1 MTNSTMKKIVACLF
15 DTFLRDFRRLPKV
28 LNYALMSLNRTSRL
42 HFYTYHERPK
52 SAAGIHLDGV
62 RHDALH
68 LPPTAVVIQGPLVVS
83 DDFTLETVRLY
94 RRLIPNAL
102 IVVSTWRNAPLPA
115 IEQLRTEGVDV
126 VLSDPPAVS
135 GGHNINF
142 QMVSTYAGLRHA
154 RQAGCEYVIKTRTDQ
169 RFHAHAILPY
179 LFSLLAE
186 YPSIDLTR
194 QRQRIIE
201 LSFSICRYR
210 PYSMC
215 DMFQFG
221 HLDDLL
227 IMWNLPLDPRS
238 HTAAQYA
245 LQQITPRRFAED
257 RTAEV
262 YVHRGYLEAIGERT
276 EVDLETYYRHIA
288 DYFIVIDKEALDLF
302 WNKYEAREY
311 GLAVNP
317 LYQAW
322 RPTAKF
328 FSRDWHV
335 VRKFGAAAF
344 DTNPALMDVPEN

>member
-1 MTNSTMKKIVACLF
+1 MKQNSIKKMVAWLF
-15 DTFLRDFRRLPKV
+15 DTFLRDFRKFPKV

-52 SAAGIHLDGV
+52 AAAEIHLDGV
-62 RHDALH
+62 RHETLH
-68 LPPTAVVIQGPLVVS
+68 LAPTAVVIQGPLVGS
-83 DDFTLETVRLY
+83 DNFTLETVRLY
-94 RRLIPNAL
+94 RRLMPQAL
-102 IVVSTWRNAPLPA
+102 LVVSTWRSTSPVA
-115 IEQLRTEGVDV
+115 IEQLRAEGADV

-142 QMVSTYAGLRHA
+142 QMISTSAGIRHA

-169 RFHAHAILPY
+169 RFHAHAVLPY
-179 LFSLLAE
+179 LFALLEE
-186 YPSIDLTR
+186 YPSIDPAR

-201 LSFSICRYR
+201 LSLSICRYR

-221 HLDDLL
+221 HVDDLL
-227 IMWNLPLDPRS
+227 AMWELPLDPRS
-238 HTAAQYA
+238 HTAAEYA

-276 EVDLETYYRHIA
+276 EVDLATYYRHMA
-288 DYFIVIDKEALDLF
+288 DYFIVIDKEAVDLF

-317 LYQAW
+317 LYQPW

-335 VRKFGAAAF
+335 VRKFGAAAL
-344 DTNPALMDVPEN
+344 DTNPALMDVAEN